1 MYLYV
6 MYNSVVINSYGLL
19 GYSCILG
26 IWIDRPCVV
35 ITTYVEIL
43 DGSWIYCYTGFI
55 LGRAPQTKKTLP
67 DFFMKIWTPING
79 TQQCGIRLPEI
90 HRNSAG

>member
-1 MYLYV
+1 M
-6 MYNSVVINSYGLL
+6 
-19 GYSCILG
+19 
-26 IWIDRPCVV
+26 V

-43 DGSWIYCYTGFI
+43 DGSWIYCYAGFI
-55 LGRAPQTKKTLP
+55 LGRAPQTKKTLF
-67 DFFMKIWTPING
+67 DFFVKIRTPING